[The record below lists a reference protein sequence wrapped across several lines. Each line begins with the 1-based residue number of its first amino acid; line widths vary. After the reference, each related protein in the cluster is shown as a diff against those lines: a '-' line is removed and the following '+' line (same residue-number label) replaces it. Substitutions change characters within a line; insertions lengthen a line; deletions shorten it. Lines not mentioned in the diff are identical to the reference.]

1 MTQTPPASAHEDFS
15 ADSANARPDR
25 LGLKE
30 AVAVNVAMII
40 GSGIFLTIPL
50 IMKNVSAATVP
61 FVWLAAIG
69 LMAADGFIWCE
80 LARRY
85 PGSGGSYRYFLEG
98 FGEARFGKFFAF
110 LFIWQFLW
118 SGPLEIATGLISM
131 AQVLTAMTPQ
141 LSDWCQAHS
150 WQTKLFE
157 GSARSIALTLGPKQ
171 LVSLAIGTIIL
182 AILLQRITFVGKVAL
197 TFTIVVL
204 MAIVWIIVVGWWNPA
219 EIATRTTESVS
230 EPAFS
235 AAGFSTAMTLAMYC
249 FLGYYHVCYITDELK
264 TPQRTVPRAVIL
276 SIVVVSSMFLLL
288 HGTMLK
294 HFDGATMAG
303 MQNLP
308 AEFMRKLY
316 GAWAA
321 ILVTGL
327 LVWSSFG
334 STMSAM
340 LGYSRVP
347 YSAARLGHFFRLFD
361 RLHPVRQIPHVSL
374 YFVAALTLLWTLF
387 DLSDVIDALLAFRI
401 IGQFAIQV
409 VLFVY
414 LTVIWDKTFTLPR
427 KLGCLLIG
435 CTAMAGWLFLLVA
448 TPAPLLWL
456 AISLSMVG
464 VVLYAA
470 WSQFSR

>member
-1 MTQTPPASAHEDFS
+1 MTSAVDQQASEHSVVAIPAT
-15 ADSANARPDR
+15 DR

-30 AVAVNVAMII
+30 SVAVNVAMIV

-50 IMKNVSAATVP
+50 IMKNVSAAMVP
-61 FVWLAAIG
+61 LVWLAAIG
-69 LMAADGFIWCE
+69 LMSADGFIWCE

-98 FGEARFGKFFAF
+98 FGEARYGKFFAF

-118 SGPLEIATGLISM
+118 SGPLEVATGLISM
-131 AQVLTAMTPQ
+131 AQVLTALTPEM
-141 LSDWCQAHS
+141 SDWCQAHS
-150 WQTKLFE
+150 WHTKLFE
-157 GSARSIALTLGPKQ
+157 GSARTIALTLGPKQ

-182 AILLQRITFVGKVAL
+182 AILLQRIAFVGKVAL
-197 TFTIVVL
+197 TFTIVVI
-204 MAIVWIIVVGWWNPA
+204 MAILWIIVVGWWNPA
-219 EIATRTTESVS
+219 SITSRAEQLS
-230 EPAFS
+230 EPAFT

-249 FLGYYHVCYITDELK
+249 FLGYYHVCYISDELK
-264 TPQRTVPRAVIL
+264 TPERTVPRAVVL
-276 SIVVVSSMFLLL
+276 SILVVSSMFLLL

-294 HFDGATMAG
+294 HFDGVTISG

-321 ILVTGL
+321 LLVSAL

-347 YSAARLGHFFRLFD
+347 YSAARLGHFFRIFD

-414 LTVIWDKTFTLPR
+414 LTVVWDKTFSLPR
-427 KLGCLLIG
+427 KLACLLVG
-435 CTAMAGWLFLLVA
+435 SLALTGWLFLLVA
-448 TPAPLLWL
+448 TPWPLLLL
-456 AISLSMVG
+456 AISLSLVG
-464 VVLYAA
+464 VVLYGVWTF
-470 WSQFSR
+470 WSAKA